1 MNTIDNMNT
10 TEIKVNFENARSE
23 RQRVNNLLVFD
34 ALKEKN
40 ILKLKENI
48 NTNELDRVKDELRE
62 LDIGLDLTSDEK
74 VYKYLFSQGDVF
86 HKILSGRI
94 SKLASRQGS
103 KDEELQIKTC
113 NITASKYGVHIENLS
128 ATAFRALKNEKQIIT
143 NEQIKNNNVQK
154 CDCLKSFDGKIS
166 GKINGWICAK
176 VCFGSGG
183 HQDNVF
189 AEIYHYCDWVEKY
202 KQDDNEIFVMLVDT
216 DLLKLLNELKE
227 KTKHIKNLYIFDHI
241 EFQKYI
247 IEKFNTTEKETTT
260 EKTNMDNYNKKA
272 LDVLTTEGVKAGV
285 EYMFKHPKTGEKMDY
300 GTMRSIY
307 G

>member
-1 MNTIDNMNT
+1 MDTM
-10 TEIKVNFENARSE
+10 EIKVNFEKARSE
-23 RQRVNNLLVFD
+23 RQRVNKLLVYA
-34 ALKEKN
+34 ALQEKN
-40 ILKLKENI
+40 GLKLKENI
-48 NTNELDRVKDELRE
+48 NTNEFERVIHELGE

-113 NITASKYGVHIENLS
+113 NITGSKYGVYIENLS
-128 ATAFRALKNEKQIIT
+128 ATAYRAIKNEKQIIT
-143 NEQIKNNNVQK
+143 NQQIKNNNVQK

-166 GKINGWICAK
+166 GKINGWVCAK

-189 AEIYHYCDWVEKY
+189 AEIYQYCDWVEKY
-202 KQDDNEIFVMLVDT
+202 KQEDDEIFVMLVDT

-247 IEKFNTTEKETTT
+247 IENFKTPEKETIV
-260 EKTNMDNYNKKA
+260 EEIKKKTVEEPSTNC
-272 LDVLTTEGVKAGV
+272 LEEGGD
-285 EYMFKHPKTGEKMDY
+285 YMLKHPETGEKIDY
-300 GTMRSIY
+300 GAVRYI
-307 G
+307 